1 MAPAIAKEL
10 HLSPAQMGLVF
21 SAFGIAYAGCEIPS
35 GWLCD
40 RFGARRLLT
49 RVVLLWS
56 IFTAATG
63 IVWSFPSLVVTR
75 LLFGA
80 GESGCF
86 PGLARVFRTWLPR
99 EERNSAEGIKAAAA
113 RWGAALTPPL
123 IVALYAWLNW
133 RQIFMLFGAAG
144 ILWAVAFHRLYR
156 DEPVMDARPSAPWTA
171 ILGSR
176 RVWALGIQWFCH
188 YYGFYFYITWL
199 PLYLYQARG
208 LDLRHESLAAA
219 LPLFSAGAGSLFAGW
234 ALTQITRR
242 IGSTARA
249 RQLLGYA
256 AYGGAALLLLL
267 FTFIAHP
274 GLAIVV
280 LSLSSFAA
288 EFSGPISWTAAMDI
302 GGERVG
308 AVSGFMNT
316 LGQCGAAVAPAVT
329 GFLLAWTGNAWNI
342 AFHCSAL
349 IYAAGAVC
357 WVFIDSTT
365 PLSSHPAPGG
375 SDTIPAEMPI
385 YEYRCHRCANEFELL
400 LLPASPAPAC
410 PSCESREIEQ
420 LLSGF
425 AVSSEGIRENHLQ
438 KARRKHASSAQ
449 VRDEK
454 VAEAEYFQ
462 KEKEEHGGV

>member
-1 MAPAIAKEL
+1 MVGSRGAIIGFGASLAALSFIDRAAISQMAPAIVKEL

-21 SAFGIAYAGCEIPS
+21 SAFGLTYAVCEIPS

-63 IVWSFPSLVVTR
+63 LVWSFPSLVVTR

-86 PGLARVFRTWLPR
+86 PGLARVFRTWLSR

-133 RQIFMLFGAAG
+133 RQVFLLFGAAG
-144 ILWAVAFHRLYR
+144 IIWAIAFYRLYR
-156 DEPVMDARPSAPWTA
+156 DIPPRHVPAPREATPWKT

-176 RVWALGIQWFCH
+176 SVWALGLQWFCH

-208 LDLRHESLAAA
+208 LDLRQESLAAG

-234 ALTQITRR
+234 ALTRLTRR
-242 IGSTARA
+242 IGSTGRA
-249 RQLLGYA
+249 RKLLGYA
-256 AYGGAALLLLL
+256 AYGGAAVLLLL

-302 GGERVG
+302 GGEHVG
-308 AVSGFMNT
+308 TVSGFMNT
-316 LGQCGAAVAPAVT
+316 LGHCGAAVAPAVT
-329 GFLLAWTGNAWNI
+329 GLLLMWTGNAWNI
-342 AFHCSAL
+342 AFYGSAL

-357 WVFIDSTT
+357 WAFIDSTT
-365 PLSSHPAPGG
+365 PLPSSPRVPQLC
-375 SDTIPAEMPI
+375 TVP
-385 YEYRCHRCANEFELL
+385 R
-400 LLPASPAPAC
+400 ASEC
-410 PSCESREIEQ
+410 
-420 LLSGF
+420 
-425 AVSSEGIRENHLQ
+425 
-438 KARRKHASSAQ
+438 
-449 VRDEK
+449 
-454 VAEAEYFQ
+454 
-462 KEKEEHGGV
+462 